1 MKVAVIGG
9 GAAGFFSAIHV
20 KENHPN
26 ATVIIYEKTKKV
38 LSKVKV
44 SGGGRCNVT
53 NGTKSI
59 SELYKAYPRGGKKIK
74 KIFQEFG
81 TKDTINWFESRNV
94 PLYTQQDN
102 RVFPKSDNSDSII
115 NCLFKETKNRDI
127 SLKTGVCIL
136 KIKKE
141 KKRLKLFF
149 KDENLNPEIFEKV
162 IVATGGSPK
171 EEGLKWLKDL
181 GHQIEKPVPSLFTF
195 NNPKTPIIKLMGLVA
210 ENTQVSIQ
218 GTKLK
223 AKGPLLITHWGFSG
237 PAVLKTSSFGARILS
252 EKNYLFNIQINWINE
267 TNYEKVIELIQ
278 QEIISHP
285 KKILRNLKVFK
296 IPERLWNF
304 IVEKSKLTL
313 EKKLHELGNKGIN
326 KLVDILCND
335 IYQIKGKTTFKE
347 EFVTCGGI
355 SLKSIDL
362 KTMESKE
369 IKNLYFAGEIMD
381 IDAIT
386 GGYNFQAAWSTGFVA
401 GKLKE

>member
-1 MKVAVIGG
+1 M
-9 GAAGFFSAIHV
+9 
-20 KENHPN
+20 
-26 ATVIIYEKTKKV
+26 
-38 LSKVKV
+38 
-44 SGGGRCNVT
+44 
-53 NGTKSI
+53 
-59 SELYKAYPRGGKKIK
+59 
-74 KIFQEFG
+74 
-81 TKDTINWFESRNV
+81 
-94 PLYTQQDN
+94 
-102 RVFPKSDNSDSII
+102 
-115 NCLFKETKNRDI
+115 
-127 SLKTGVCIL
+127 
-136 KIKKE
+136 
-141 KKRLKLFF
+141 
-149 KDENLNPEIFEKV
+149 

-210 ENTQVSIQ
+210 ENTQISIQ

-285 KKILRNLKVFK
+285 KKTLRNLKVFK

-335 IYQIKGKTTFKE
+335 VYQIKGKTTFKE

-355 SLKSIDL
+355 SLNSINL
-362 KTMESKE
+362 NTMESKE

>member
-26 ATVIIYEKTKKV
+26 ATVIIFEKTKKV

-59 SELYKAYPRGGKKIK
+59 SKLYKAYPRGGKKIK

-81 TKDTINWFESRNV
+81 TVDTINWFESRNV

-102 RVFPKSDNSDSII
+102 RVFPKSDNSESII
-115 NCLFKETKNRDI
+115 NCLFKEIRKLNI
-127 SLKTGVCIL
+127 SLETGYCIL
-136 KIKKE
+136 KIKNLNG
-141 KKRLKLFF
+141 RLKLYF
-149 KDENLNPEIFEKV
+149 KDENKIPEVFEKV
-162 IVATGGSPK
+162 IIATGGSPK
-171 EEGLKWLKDL
+171 EEGLKWLENL

-252 EKNYLFNIQINWINE
+252 DKNYLFNIQINWINE
-267 TNYEKVIELIQ
+267 TNYENVTVVMHELVKT
-278 QEIISHP
+278 HP
-285 KKILRNLKVFK
+285 KKTLRNLKAFK
-296 IPERLWNF
+296 LPERLWNF
-304 IVEKSKLTL
+304 IVEKSELTL

-326 KLVDILCND
+326 KLVEVLCND
-335 IYQIKGKTTFKE
+335 IYQINGKTTFKE

-355 SLKSIDL
+355 SLNSINL
-362 KTMESKE
+362 NTMESKE

-386 GGYNFQAAWSTGFVA
+386 GGYNFQAAWSTGFIA